1 MKHVVIAAT
10 PVPGHFN
17 PMMAVA
23 EHLAANEYRIT
34 VLTGEIYRD
43 RVEAA
48 GLGYVPLA
56 GAANYDMRHQDV
68 YFPERSSIEPGMPQ
82 ITYDMQRVFGDA
94 IPEQYAA
101 LKRLVDAE
109 GVDVIMADLL
119 FMGIFPLLM
128 APRAERPAVVS
139 CGIVP
144 FMCRNAEVSPFTG
157 PDNSPEGLLRNAE
170 HNAQIAAALQPATD
184 YVSDKIEA
192 CCGRRLD
199 TFLFDELYAR
209 PDLFLQFTTS
219 AFEFPMKELP
229 GNVVFVGPM
238 IPKHDE
244 VESPS
249 WIESL
254 DPAKPVIFVTQ
265 GTIANYDFTQLLQPA
280 LDGLANEPV
289 QVVATAGGADA
300 SGVRVPANARLE
312 GYLSYAAI
320 LPKTAVFV
328 TNGGYNGVQ
337 MALRA
342 GVPLI
347 SAGASEDK
355 PFVSAR
361 VAWSGCGI
369 DLKTGTPTAE
379 QIRDAVRSILAESSY
394 RQKAQAMSCAYE
406 GCDALQN
413 TLLAIEP
420 LLHGRIAVEEDEMA
434 SVS

>member
-23 EHLAANEYRIT
+23 EHLAANGYRIT

-43 RVEAA
+43 RVKAA

-56 GAANYDMRHQDV
+56 GAANYDMRYQELH
-68 YFPERSSIEPGMPQ
+68 FPERSSIEPGLPQ

-94 IPEQYAA
+94 IPEQYAT
-101 LKRLVDAE
+101 LKRLVDVE
-109 GVDVIMADLL
+109 DVDVVMADLL

-128 APRAERPAVVS
+128 ASRAERPAVVS

-144 FMCRNAEVSPFTG
+144 FMCRNAAVSPFTG
-157 PDNSPEGLLRNAE
+157 PDSSPEGLLRNAE

-184 YVSDKIEA
+184 YVSGRIEA

-219 AFEFPMKELP
+219 AFEFPMRELP

-238 IPKHDE
+238 IPKHDDE
-244 VESPS
+244 KTPP

-254 DPAKPVIFVTQ
+254 DPARPVVFVTQ
-265 GTIANYDFTQLLQPA
+265 GTIANYDFNQLLQPA
-280 LDGLANEPV
+280 LDGLAGEPV
-289 QVVATAGGADA
+289 QVIATAGGGDA

-312 GYLSYAAI
+312 DYLSYAAI

-342 GVPLI
+342 GVPLV

-379 QIRDAVRSILAESSY
+379 QIRDAVRTVLAESSY
-394 RQKAQAMSCAYE
+394 RQKAQAMSRAYE
-406 GCDALQN
+406 GWDALQN

-420 LLHGRIAVEEDEMA
+420 LLEGGIAVEPEEMA
-434 SVS
+434 NA

>member
-23 EHLAANEYRIT
+23 QHLAANGYRIT

-43 RVEAA
+43 CVETA

-56 GAANYDMRHQDV
+56 GAANYDMRYQDV
-68 YFPERSSIEPGMPQ
+68 YFPERSRVEPGLPQ
-82 ITYDMQRVFGDA
+82 ITYDMQHVFGDA
-94 IPEQYAA
+94 IAEQYAA
-101 LKRLVDAE
+101 LQRLVDTE
-109 GVDVIMADLL
+109 GVDAVLADLL
-119 FMGIFPLLM
+119 FMGILPMLM
-128 APRAERPAVVS
+128 KSRAERPAIIS

-144 FMCRNAEVSPFTG
+144 CMCRNAEVSPFTG
-157 PDNSPEGLLRNAE
+157 HDSSPEGLQRNAE

-192 CCGRRLD
+192 CCGERLE
-199 TFLFDELYAR
+199 TFLFDELYER
-209 PDLFLQFTTS
+209 PDLFLQFTTP

-229 GNVVFVGPM
+229 HNMAFVGPM
-238 IPKHDE
+238 IPKHDD
-244 VESPS
+244 VEAPS
-249 WIESL
+249 WVQAL
-254 DPAKPVIFVTQ
+254 DPAKPVVFVTQ
-265 GTIANYDFTQLLQPA
+265 GTIANYDFNQLLQPA
-280 LDGLANEPV
+280 LDGLADEPV

-300 SGVRVPANARLE
+300 SAVRIPANARLE
-312 GYLSYAAI
+312 SYLSYAAI
-320 LPKTAVFV
+320 LPKTDVFV

-342 GVPLI
+342 GVPI
-347 SAGASEDK
+347 VSAGASEDK

-361 VAWSGCGI
+361 VAWSGCGV
-369 DLKTGTPTAE
+369 DLRTGTPTAE
-379 QIRDAVRSILAESSY
+379 QIRDAVRTVLAESRY

-406 GCDALQN
+406 GCDALRN

-420 LLHGRIAVEEDEMA
+420 FINSSVIAEEELA
-434 SVS
+434 SV